1 MSSAATESSGLTSL
15 DAAVIDPQLL
25 ELDAFDDDCCQTPTQ
40 PRSLAQPVDTAMN
53 NFSELSPILLGDLHQ
68 DYERAS
74 QASTPHRSAVVLDAP
89 RGFGHFHDM
98 DFSSLDFSVF
108 TNQSAS
114 ITQKASTHAHPYFPR
129 TPTKSQV
136 IPHARSAP
144 AAYEFCQPIIPY
156 DDHQH
161 GAPISPCVRHSL
173 SAAKSA
179 RLEADLLTSRGDID
193 AAASAF
199 SNAMHWE
206 KKARRRQQKDDS
218 QKRIR
223 AQKRAKTSARTSARW
238 V

>member
-1 MSSAATESSGLTSL
+1 MTSS
-15 DAAVIDPQLL
+15 DAVAIDPQLL
-25 ELDAFDDDCCQTPTQ
+25 GLDPSDDDFCQTPTQ
-40 PRSLAQPVDTAMN
+40 PHSLAQSVDTQINTAMN
-53 NFSELSPILLGDLHQ
+53 NFDELSPILLGDLHQ

-74 QASTPHRSAVVLDAP
+74 QSSTPHRSAVVLDAP

-98 DFSSLDFSVF
+98 DFSSLDFSF
-108 TNQSAS
+108 PTTKSAS
-114 ITQKASTHAHPYFPR
+114 ISQKASTHAYQYLPR
-129 TPTKSQV
+129 TPTKSQTV
-136 IPHARSAP
+136 PYARSAP
-144 AAYEFCQPIIPY
+144 AAYEFRQPTIPY

-161 GAPISPCVRHSL
+161 GAPISHCVRHSL

-223 AQKRAKTSARTSARW
+223 AQKRAKKSARW
-238 V
+238 I